1 MPELYLPILGL
12 LLAALVGLSV
22 LLWRERRQ
30 ANRRARNLRALLEVS
45 RRTTA
50 SLDRQQMLE
59 VVVQAAQE
67 VMGYHMASI
76 LMLDAPDQL
85 LAVAAIS
92 SNLRERIPLGGR
104 VPLGRG
110 LVGTAAQ
117 TGRTQL
123 ANDVVRSAL
132 YVPAPGGWE
141 PGSEISVPL
150 KAAEAVLGVLDVED
164 ERQGAFGPDD
174 VQVLEML
181 AEQLVVILSKARL
194 LESER
199 RRAERIAILNSIGRQ
214 ITASLSVDGLLA
226 AAVNAIDR
234 DLHYP
239 NVAVMLVDPL
249 QPDTLVTH
257 AVGGY
262 YRGIINVGEYRQS
275 TAVGVVGRAA
285 RQRRRIVVNDVAGDL
300 DYLPTPMLQAPGM
313 RAEVAVPICMA
324 DRFLGVL
331 NVEDSQPFTDDDASG
346 FEIIAD
352 QLAIALENARL
363 FDDTQANL
371 AQLSTLYELSQRLS
385 LADDLRA
392 LMRAALEVL
401 AVHCQYRCS
410 LAPFDFDGAGRPV
423 RFYVPYFYQPGTGI
437 VEAEEYIL
445 ATDDPLNPLLDSGQT
460 VAIADVAADPRVPDV
475 LRQEQLAVGR
485 PALALIP
492 LVVGGRRIGN
502 LALSHRTVHDW
513 TEPELR
519 VFRASANQIAAALDN
534 ARRFRREKERTVRLA
549 LLARVGQGIAARLNP
564 DELLATTV
572 EALHSQLGY
581 EHVGIFLLQPDGD
594 GEWLLQRALA
604 SRWVAAGTGAY
615 RQRVD
620 AGIVG
625 AAATRRAPE
634 LVNDVTADPRFLP
647 VPNAGIRAELAVPIL
662 LGGRLLGVLDVAGAN
677 PFSDD
682 DLTGLV
688 IMADQLAVALENA
701 ALYERAQ
708 TVGVLEE
715 RQRLARDLHDSV
727 TQLVFSLTLIAQSV
741 GAAYRRDPVEGERRL
756 ARIVE
761 LSQQSLAEMR
771 ALLAELRPAGPVPSG
786 LAPALQ
792 KHFER
797 VGPREKLEIV
807 LDAETYVPHSRD
819 YEEALY
825 RVVQEALNNVV
836 KHARAGRVTV
846 RLAQTDGQVQLWVR
860 DDGQGFNLAAVASR
874 PAGQDGGGLGL
885 VGMRE
890 RVERLG
896 GRLSI
901 ESAPGAG
908 ATVSVTLPA

>member
-1 MPELYLPILGL
+1 MPGLYVLITLL
-12 LLAALVGLSV
+12 LLALAAGLG
-22 LLWRERRQ
+22 LILRRQ
-30 ANRRARNLRALLEVS
+30 RGQAERRARNLRALFDVS
-45 RRTTA
+45 RQATA
-50 SLDRQQMLE
+50 NLDRQQVLE
-59 VVVQAAQE
+59 VVVQAVQD

-76 LMLDAPDQL
+76 LL
-85 LAVAAIS
+85 LEDGEQVLVAAAIS
-92 SNLRERIPLGGR
+92 TNLRDRIPAGAR
-104 VPLGRG
+104 VRVGQG
-110 LVGTAAQ
+110 LVGAAAQ

-123 ANDVVRSAL
+123 ANDTSRNPAYVR
-132 YVPAPGGWE
+132 APGGWD

-150 KAAEAVLGVLDVED
+150 KTANAVLGVLDVED
-164 ERQGAFGPDD
+164 ERKGAFGPDD
-174 VQVLEML
+174 VQVLEAL

-199 RRAERIAILNSIGRQ
+199 RRADRIAILNSIGRQ
-214 ITASLSVDGLLA
+214 IAASLSVEALLSV
-226 AAVNAIDR
+226 AVDAIDR

-239 NVAVMLVDPL
+239 NVAVMLVDPD
-249 QPDTLVTH
+249 QPDRLVTR

-262 YRGIINVGEYRQS
+262 YRGVINAGEYRQLM
-275 TAVGVVGRAA
+275 TVGVVGRAA
-285 RQRRRIVVNDVAGDL
+285 RQRGRVLVNDVANDP
-300 DYLPTPMLQAPGM
+300 DYLPTSGPQAQSV
-313 RAEVAVPICMA
+313 RAELAVPICTPE
-324 DRFLGVL
+324 RFIGVL
-331 NVEDSQPFTDDDASG
+331 NIEDSQPFTDDDASA

-385 LADDLRA
+385 LVDDLRA

-401 AVHCQYRCS
+401 AVHCQYRCTV
-410 LAPFDFDGAGRPV
+410 APFDFDEAGRPV
-423 RFYVPYFYQPGTGI
+423 RFYVPYFYEPGVGI
-437 VEAEEYIL
+437 VEAEEFVP
-445 ATDDPLNPLLDSGQT
+445 TGDDPLNPLLDDGQT
-460 VAIADVAADPRVPDV
+460 VAIADVASDPRVPTF
-475 LRQEQLAVGR
+475 LRAQQIAEGR

-502 LALSHRTVHDW
+502 LVLSHSRVHEW
-513 TEPELR
+513 LEPELR
-519 VFRASANQIAAALDN
+519 VFRAAANQIAAALDN
-534 ARRFRREKERTVRLA
+534 ARRFQREKERTERLA
-549 LLARVGQGIAARLNP
+549 LLARVGRGIAARLNSS
-564 DELLATTV
+564 ELLATTV
-572 EALHSQLGY
+572 EALHGPLGY
-581 EHVGIFLLQPDGD
+581 DHVGLFLLEEAGD
-594 GEWLLQRALA
+594 GGWLVQRARA
-604 SRWVAAGTGAY
+604 SRWAPQSEVAY
-615 RQRVD
+615 RQRPD
-620 AGIVG
+620 QGILG
-625 AAATRRAPE
+625 AAASRRIPE
-634 LVNDVTADPRFLP
+634 MVNDVSVDPRYVP
-647 VPNAGIRAELAVPIL
+647 VPQADIRAELAVPIL

-741 GAAYRRDPVEGERRL
+741 GAAYRRDPAEGERRL

-771 ALLAELRPAGPVPSG
+771 ALLTELRPAGPVPTG
-786 LAPALQ
+786 LVPALQ

-797 VGPREKLEIV
+797 VGPREKLEIE
-807 LDAETYVPHSRD
+807 LDAETYAPHNRD

-846 RLAQTDGQVQLWVR
+846 RLAQADGQVRLSVV
-860 DDGQGFNLAAVASR
+860 DDGQGFDTQAADGR
-874 PAGQDGGGLGL
+874 PANKDGGGLGL

-890 RVERLG
+890 RLDRLG
-896 GRLSI
+896 GRLVI
-901 ESAPGAG
+901 ESAVGAG
-908 ATVSVTLPA
+908 TKVAVTLPA

>member
-1 MPELYLPILGL
+1 MPGLYILITLL
-12 LLAALVGLSV
+12 LLAMVVGLG
-22 LLWRERRQ
+22 LIFRRQ
-30 ANRRARNLRALLEVS
+30 RSQAERRARNLRALFEVS
-45 RRTTA
+45 RQATA
-50 SLDRQQMLE
+50 NLDRQQVLE
-59 VVVQAAQE
+59 VVVQAAQD

-76 LMLDAPDQL
+76 LL
-85 LAVAAIS
+85 LEDGGQVLVAAAIS
-92 SNLRERIPLGGR
+92 TNLRDRIPAGAR
-104 VPLGRG
+104 VPVGRG
-110 LVGTAAQ
+110 LVGAAAG

-123 ANDVVRSAL
+123 ANDTSRHPSYVR
-132 YVPAPGGWE
+132 APGDWD

-150 KAAEAVLGVLDVED
+150 KTANAVLGVLDVED
-164 ERQGAFGPDD
+164 ERKSAFGPDD
-174 VQVLEML
+174 VQVLEAL

-199 RRAERIAILNSIGRQ
+199 RRADRIAILNSIGRQ
-214 ITASLSVDGLLA
+214 ITASRSVEGLLS

-239 NVAVMLVDPL
+239 NVAVMLVDPD
-249 QPDTLVTH
+249 QPDRLVTR

-262 YRGIINVGEYRQS
+262 YRGTINAGEYGQLM
-275 TAVGVVGRAA
+275 TVGVIGRAA
-285 RQRRRIVVNDVAGDL
+285 RQRRRVLVNDVASDP
-300 DYLPTPMLQAPGM
+300 DYLPTSGPQAHSV
-313 RAEVAVPICMA
+313 RAELAVPIFIA
-324 DRFLGVL
+324 ERFLGVL
-331 NVEDSQPFTDDDASG
+331 NIEDSQTFTEDDASG

-352 QLAIALENARL
+352 QLAIAPENARL

-401 AVHCQYRCS
+401 AVHCQYRCTV
-410 LAPFDFDGAGRPV
+410 APFDFDGAGRPV
-423 RFYVPYFYQPGTGI
+423 RFYVPYFYQPGLGI
-437 VEAEEYIL
+437 VEVEHHIPT
-445 ATDDPLNPLLDSGQT
+445 TDDPPNPLLDDGQT
-460 VAIADVAADPRVPDV
+460 VAIADVASDPRAPVF
-475 LRQEQLAVGR
+475 LRDQQLAEGR

-502 LALSHRTVHDW
+502 LVLSHSRVHEW

-519 VFRASANQIAAALDN
+519 VFRAAANQIAAALDN
-534 ARRFRREKERTVRLA
+534 ARRCQREKERTERLA
-549 LLARVGQGIAARLNP
+549 LLARVGQGTAARLNP
-564 DELLATTV
+564 DELPATTV
-572 EALHSQLGY
+572 EALHGRLGY
-581 EHVGIFLLQPDGD
+581 DHVGPFLLEEDTDGR
-594 GEWLLQRALA
+594 WLVQRARA
-604 SRWVAAGTGAY
+604 SRWAAPAQVDY
-615 RQRVD
+615 RQRID
-620 AGIVG
+620 EGILE
-625 AAATRRAPE
+625 AAVSRRTPV
-634 LVNDVTADPRFLP
+634 LVNDVSADPRYLP
-647 VPNAGIRAELAVPIL
+647 MPQADIRAELAVPIL
-662 LGGRLLGVLDVAGAN
+662 LGGRLLGVLDVAGTN

-701 ALYERAQ
+701 ALYERAH

-741 GAAYRRDPVEGERRL
+741 GAAYRRDPAEGERRL

-786 LAPALQ
+786 LVPALL

-797 VGPREKLEIV
+797 VGPRETLEIA
-807 LDAETYVPHSRD
+807 LDAGTYAPHSRD

-836 KHARAGRVTV
+836 KHARASRVTV
-846 RLAQTDGQVQLWVR
+846 QLAQMDGKVCLTVV
-860 DDGQGFNLAAVASR
+860 DDSQGFDVGAADSR
-874 PAGQDGGGLGL
+874 PATKDGGGLGL

-890 RVERLG
+890 RVDRLG
-896 GRLSI
+896 GPVI
-901 ESAPGAG
+901 ESAVGAG
-908 ATVSVTLPA
+908 TTLVVSLPA